1 MSALSVRVLPALPF
15 RLKRIPIGPATIGAC
30 LIVAGLVAA
39 GKIPSENQ
47 KLPLPLIASVR
58 PAPEP
63 IELYWYVC
71 VVEEANPALQP
82 SINPAGKD
90 APDPIRST
98 ALAGVARTNESDRTA
113 TAAFTKRA
121 FII

>member
-1 MSALSVRVLPALPF
+1 VF
-15 RLKRIPIGPATIGAC
+15 
-30 LIVAGLVAA
+30 
-39 GKIPSENQ
+39 E
-47 KLPLPLIASVR
+47 
-58 PAPEP
+58 
-63 IELYWYVC
+63 
-71 VVEEANPALQP
+71 VEVANPALQP

-121 FII
+121 FIIYCSLFLVGLIKTIG